1 MRAAHTHLSF
11 GNGQPSKYVILYY
24 GFNLFY
30 CDSDTFLYAQ
40 LLTYIPCLKKCLLR
54 SFTQILW
61 FLPQIRL
68 LAIVLEEFLI
78 ECGY

>member
-11 GNGQPSKYVILYY
+11 GNGQPNKYVILYY

-40 LLTYIPCLKKCLLR
+40 LLTYIPCLEKCLLR

-68 LAIVLEEFLI
+68 LAIGLEEFLI